1 MQIVTLGNSVLRAK
15 AKEIKN
21 IDGRTAGMASEML
34 TIMEEAKGIGLA
46 APQVGISEQL
56 FVCRAGDDGPRV
68 FINPEIIETSPENS
82 RIEEGCL
89 SLPGIY
95 ADVTRPAAVRVRAW
109 NEKGKPF
116 TLDAEGLLA
125 RVIQHE
131 LDHLS
136 GIMFIDH
143 LSELKRKR
151 ILKVWEE
158 KFRA

>member
-1 MQIVTLGNSVLRAK
+1 MNIVILGNEVLRRQADPVGS
-15 AKEIKN
+15 
-21 IDGRTAGMASEML
+21 IDAATVKLARDML
-34 TIMEEAKGIGLA
+34 ETMLGAKGIGLA
-46 APQVGISEQL
+46 APQVGVSRRL
-56 FVCRAGDDGPRV
+56 FVVQVAEDIPRV
-68 FINPEIIETSPENS
+68 FINPEIVEESPDKMKY
-82 RIEEGCL
+82 EEGCL

-95 ADVTRPAAVRVRAW
+95 ADVNRPDAIRVKAW

-116 TLDAEGLLA
+116 TLDADGLLG

-131 LDHLS
+131 LDHLN

-143 LSELKRKR
+143 LSELKKKR